1 MNTHSKIFQTIFV
14 FIYLGI
20 FILLLYV
27 FIINPNSM
35 NQFED
40 PCTQCRAGGYICYP
54 TFGFNSNDMY
64 VWGLFHNES
73 KEQSI
78 K

>member
-1 MNTHSKIFQTIFV
+1 
-14 FIYLGI
+14 
-20 FILLLYV
+20 
-27 FIINPNSM
+27 M